1 MVCIVVRSSSAL
13 RSQKRMKASYD
24 TYSEKKK
31 KKKNYEK
38 STLEINLPN
47 SHKSN
52 DSGTGTKRQNV

>member
-1 MVCIVVRSSSAL
+1 M
-13 RSQKRMKASYD
+13 
-24 TYSEKKK
+24 KK

-52 DSGTGTKRQNV
+52 DSGTGTKKTKMCEIYIS